1 MCGIVGYVGP
11 REALPLLMGGLRR
24 LEYRGYDSAGVA
36 VQENGT
42 LEVLRAEG
50 KLDNLAA
57 IVKTHPAPGHNGIGH
72 TRWAT
77 HGRPNE
83 QNAHPHVDC
92 GGVTAV
98 IHNGIIENFETLKA
112 PLVAKGHRFSSETDT
127 EVAVHML
134 EEELAKGRSL
144 EAASLAVLPRLEGAA
159 ALAFISSRD
168 PGKIVAARI
177 ASAGGVIV
185 GFGDGENFIA
195 SDMPALLEHTRKV
208 VFLDAGDVAVVTQDR
223 VAFFRIDG
231 TPIKKSPQIVTWD
244 AVAAAKA
251 GYKHFMLKEIHEQ
264 PRAIND
270 TLLGRVE
277 RTSGRVI
284 FDENVRLTDEYVRDL
299 PRITLVGCGT
309 AGHAALVGKILIE
322 RLARVPCDIDIP
334 SEYRYREPM
343 VTKGQLLVSITQS
356 GETADTLAAMEEARK
371 GGARLLSIVN
381 VMGSEASRVADDV
394 IYLHTGPEIAV
405 ASTKAYTAM
414 LVDLYLFAIY
424 LAQRRGTIEPERSR
438 KLLAEAFHLPTLV
451 DAVLREEA
459 KVRALA
465 YRYHAARNFLFLGR
479 GVNYPTA
486 MEGALKL
493 KELSYIHAEGTAAGE
508 MKHGTNAL
516 IDKDLPVVA
525 IALKDS
531 VYKKMR
537 SNMEE
542 VRARAGVV
550 IAVATD
556 GDDEIAGKADEIIR
570 IPAVDELLEPVL
582 AIIPLQLLAYHIADR
597 RGNDVDQPR
606 NLAKAVT
613 VESRRARAKWAS

>member
-57 IVKTHPAPGHNGIGH
+57 IVTTHPTPGHTGIGH

-98 IHNGIIENFETLKA
+98 IHNGIIENFEALKA
-112 PLVAKGHRFSSETDT
+112 PLIASGHRFTSETDT
-127 EVAVHML
+127 EVAVHLL
-134 EEELAKGRSL
+134 EEELAQGRTL
-144 EAASLAVLPRLEGAA
+144 DEAALAVLPRLEGAA
-159 ALAFISSRD
+159 ALAFISAKD

-177 ASAGGVIV
+177 ASAGGVII
-185 GFGDGENFIA
+185 GFGEGENFIA

-208 VFLDAGDVAVVTQDR
+208 VFLEAGEVAVVTKDSAR
-223 VAFFRIDG
+223 FFRTDG
-231 TPIKKSPQIVTWD
+231 TPIEKATQTVAWD

-264 PRAIND
+264 PGAIND
-270 TLLGRVE
+270 TLLGRVD
-277 RTSGRVI
+277 RTNGRVV
-284 FDENVRLTDEYVRDL
+284 FDENLKLTDAQVRAL

-322 RLARVPCDIDIP
+322 RLAGIPCDIDIP
-334 SEYRYREPM
+334 SEYRYRQPV
-343 VTKGQLLVSITQS
+343 VTKGQLLLSITQS

-371 GGARLLSIVN
+371 RDARLLTLVN

-414 LVDLYLFAIY
+414 LLDLYLFAIY
-424 LAQRRGTIEPERSR
+424 LAQRRGTIEPDRSR

-451 DAVLREEA
+451 DAVLREEP

-465 YRYHAARNFLFLGR
+465 YRYYMARNFLFLGR

-486 MEGALKL
+486 LEGALKL

-516 IDKDLPVVA
+516 IDQDLPVVA
-525 IALKDS
+525 IALRDS

-537 SNMEE
+537 SNIEE

-550 IAVATD
+550 IALAND
-556 GDDEIAGKADEIIR
+556 GDEEIVGKADEIIW
-570 IPAVDELLEPVL
+570 IPAVEELLSPVL
-582 AIIPLQLLAYHIADR
+582 AVVPLQLLAYHIAR
-597 RGNDVDQPR
+597 HNGLNVDQPR
-606 NLAKAVT
+606 NLAKTVT
-613 VESRRARAKWAS
+613 VE

>member
-1 MCGIVGYVGP
+1 
-11 REALPLLMGGLRR
+11 
-24 LEYRGYDSAGVA
+24 
-36 VQENGT
+36 
-42 LEVLRAEG
+42 
-50 KLDNLAA
+50 
-57 IVKTHPAPGHNGIGH
+57 
-72 TRWAT
+72 
-77 HGRPNE
+77 
-83 QNAHPHVDC
+83 
-92 GGVTAV
+92 VTAV
-98 IHNGIIENFETLKA
+98 IHNGIIENFEELKA
-112 PLVAKGHRFSSETDT
+112 PLVQKGHRFASETDT
-127 EVAVHML
+127 EVAVHLL
-134 EEELAKGRSL
+134 EDELATGKTL
-144 EAASLAVLPRLEGAA
+144 DAAALAVLPRLEGAA

-185 GFGDGENFIA
+185 GFGEGENFIA

-208 VFLDAGDVAVVTQDR
+208 VFLEAGEAAAVTSGG
-223 VAFFRIDG
+223 AEFFRIDG
-231 TPIKKSPQIVTWD
+231 TKIAKTPQTVTWD
-244 AVAAAKA
+244 SVAAAKA

-264 PRAIND
+264 GRAIND

-277 RTSGRVI
+277 RTSGRVV
-284 FDENVRLTDEYVRDL
+284 FDENVRLTDEYVRGL
-299 PRITLVGCGT
+299 TRLTLVGCGT

-334 SEYRYREPM
+334 SEYRYREPV

-371 GGARLLSIVN
+371 RGARLLTVVN

-414 LVDLYLFAIY
+414 LVDLYLFAIF
-424 LAQRRGTIEPERSR
+424 LAQRRGTIDAERSR
-438 KLLAEAFHLPTLV
+438 RLLAEAFHLPTLI
-451 DAVLREEA
+451 DAVLREEP

-465 YRYHAARNFLFLGR
+465 HRYHNARNFLFLGR

-486 MEGALKL
+486 LEGALKL

-516 IDKDLPVVA
+516 IDEDLPVVA

-542 VRARAGVV
+542 VRARAGVL
-550 IAVATD
+550 IAVAND
-556 GDDEIAGKADEIIR
+556 DDDEINGKAEEIIR
-570 IPAVDELLEPVL
+570 IPRTDELLEPVL
-582 AIIPLQLLAYHIADR
+582 AVLPLQLLAYHIADR

-613 VESRRARAKWAS
+613 VE

>member
-36 VQENGT
+36 VQQNGA
-42 LEVLRAEG
+42 LDVMRAEG
-50 KLDNLAA
+50 KLDNLASVVSA
-57 IVKTHPAPGHNGIGH
+57 HPSHGHTGIGH

-98 IHNGIIENFETLKA
+98 IHNGIIENFEELKA
-112 PLVAKGHRFSSETDT
+112 PLIARGHKFTSETDT
-127 EVAVHML
+127 EVAVHLL
-134 EEELAKGRSL
+134 EEELGKGHTL
-144 EAASLAVLPRLEGAA
+144 EVAALAVLPQLEGAA
-159 ALAFISSRD
+159 ALAFLSSRD

-185 GFGDGENFIA
+185 GFGEGENFIA

-208 VFLDAGDVAVVTQDR
+208 VFLEAGDVAVVTKDG
-223 VAFFRIDG
+223 ADFFRVDG
-231 TPIKKSPQIVTWD
+231 TPITKTPQTVTWD
-244 AVAAAKA
+244 AVAAAKS

-284 FDENVRLTDEYVRDL
+284 FDKDVRMTDEYVHDL
-299 PRITLVGCGT
+299 SRITLIGCGT
-309 AGHAALVGKILIE
+309 AGHAALLGKILIE

-343 VTKGQLLVSITQS
+343 VTKGQLVVAMTQS

-371 GGARLLSIVN
+371 RGARLLSIVN
-381 VMGSEASRVADDV
+381 VMGSEASRVSDDV

-405 ASTKAYTAM
+405 ASTKAYSAM

-424 LAQRRGTIEPERSR
+424 LAQRRGTIDPDRSR
-438 KLLAEAFHLPTLV
+438 RLLAEAFHLPTLV
-451 DAVLREEA
+451 DAVLREEP

-465 YRYHAARNFLFLGR
+465 YRYHTARNFLFLGR

-486 MEGALKL
+486 LEGALKL

-516 IDKDLPVVA
+516 IDEDLPVVA

-542 VRARAGVV
+542 VRARAGVL
-550 IAVATD
+550 IAVAN
-556 GDDEIAGKADEIIR
+556 DDDNEIEGKAEEIIR
-570 IPAVDELLEPVL
+570 IPKTEELLEPVL

-606 NLAKAVT
+606 NLAKSVT
-613 VESRRARAKWAS
+613 VE

>member
-11 REALPLLMGGLRR
+11 RQALPFLMTGLRR

-36 VQENGT
+36 VQENGA

-50 KLDNLAA
+50 KLDNLAS
-57 IVKTHPAPGHNGIGH
+57 IVSHHPAPGHTGIGH

-77 HGRPNE
+77 HGRPSE

-112 PLVAKGHRFSSETDT
+112 PLVASGHRFTSETDT
-127 EVAVHML
+127 EVAVHLL
-134 EEELAKGRSL
+134 EEELAKGRTL
-144 EAASLAVLPRLEGAA
+144 EEAALAVLPRLEGAA
-159 ALAFISSRD
+159 ALAFISARD

-185 GFGDGENFIA
+185 GFGNGENFIA

-208 VFLDAGDVAVVTQDR
+208 VFLEAGEVAAVTKDGAR
-223 VAFFRIDG
+223 FFRIDG
-231 TPIKKSPQIVTWD
+231 TPIEKTPQTVTWD
-244 AVAAAKA
+244 AVAAAKS
-251 GYKHFMLKEIHEQ
+251 GYKHFMLKEISEQ

-277 RTSGRVI
+277 RSSGRVI
-284 FDENVRLTDEYVRDL
+284 FDENVKLTDEQVRAL

-322 RLARVPCDIDIP
+322 RLAGIPCDIDIP
-334 SEYRYREPM
+334 SEYRYRNPV
-343 VTKGQLLVSITQS
+343 VTKGQLLLAITQS

-371 GGARLLSIVN
+371 RGARLLSLVN

-424 LAQRRGTIEPERSR
+424 LAQRRGAIDAEGSR
-438 KLLAEAFHLPTLV
+438 RLLAEAFHLPTLV
-451 DAVLREEA
+451 DSVLREEP
-459 KVRALA
+459 KIRALA
-465 YRYHAARNFLFLGR
+465 YRYHTARNFLFLGR

-486 MEGALKL
+486 LEGALKL

-516 IDKDLPVVA
+516 IDEDLPVVA
-525 IALKDS
+525 IALKDA

-542 VRARAGVV
+542 VRARAGVL
-550 IAVATD
+550 IALAND
-556 GDDEIAGKADEIIR
+556 DDDEITGKADDVIR
-570 IPAVDELLEPVL
+570 IPRTDELLSPVL
-582 AIIPLQLLAYHIADR
+582 AVVPLQLLAYHIADR

-613 VESRRARAKWAS
+613 VE

>member
-57 IVKTHPAPGHNGIGH
+57 IVAKHPAPGHSGIGH

-98 IHNGIIENFETLKA
+98 IHNGIIENFEALKA
-112 PLVAKGHRFSSETDT
+112 PLVAKGHRFTSETDT
-127 EVAVHML
+127 EVAVHLL
-134 EEELAKGRSL
+134 EDELREGRTL
-144 EAASLAVLPRLEGAA
+144 DEAALAVLPRLEGAA
-159 ALAFISSRD
+159 ALAFISAKD

-177 ASAGGVIV
+177 SNAGGVLI
-185 GFGDGENFIA
+185 GYGEGENFIA
-195 SDMPALLEHTRKV
+195 SDAPALLEHTRKV
-208 VFLDAGDVAVVTQDR
+208 SFLDHGEVA
-223 VAFFRIDG
+223 
-231 TPIKKSPQIVTWD
+231 IVTKD
-244 AVAAAKA
+244 AVTFRAITGEKIDKKIETITWDPIAAAKS
-251 GYKHFMLKEIHEQ
+251 GYKHFLLKEISEQ
-264 PRAIND
+264 PRAISD

-277 RTSGRVI
+277 RSSGRVV
-284 FDENVRLTDEYVRDL
+284 FDDNLKMDDAFVRGI
-299 PRITLVGCGT
+299 PRISFVACGT
-309 AGHAALVGKILIE
+309 ASYAALVGKYLIE
-322 RLARVPCDIDIP
+322 RLARIPCDVEIA
-334 SEYRYREPM
+334 SEYRYRQPA
-343 VTKGQLLVSITQS
+343 VTKGQLVVAVTQS
-356 GETADTLAAMEEARK
+356 GETVDTLAAMEEAK
-371 GGARLLSIVN
+371 KQGARLLSFVN
-381 VMGSEASRVADDV
+381 VVGSQASRVSDDV
-394 IYLHTGPEIAV
+394 VYLHAGPEISV
-405 ASTKAYTAM
+405 ASTKAYAAM
-414 LVDLYLFAIY
+414 LVDLYLFAIF
-424 LAQRRGTIEPERSR
+424 LGQRRGTIDQERSR
-438 KLLAEAFHLPTLV
+438 KLLAEVFHLPTLV
-451 DAVLREEA
+451 DAVLQEEP

-486 MEGALKL
+486 LEGALKL

-516 IDKDLPVVA
+516 IDEDLPVVA

-531 VYKKMR
+531 VYKKIR

-550 IAVATD
+550 IAIATD
-556 GDDEIAGKADEIIR
+556 GDDEITGKADEVIR
-570 IPAVDELLEPVL
+570 IPAVEELLSPVL
-582 AIIPLQLLAYHIADR
+582 AVVPLQLLAYHIADR

-613 VESRRARAKWAS
+613 VE

>member
-36 VQENGT
+36 IQENGT
-42 LEVLRAEG
+42 LDVLRAEG

-57 IVKTHPAPGHNGIGH
+57 IVTLHPTAGHTGIGH

-77 HGRPNE
+77 HGRPSE

-98 IHNGIIENFETLKA
+98 IHNGIIENFEELKA
-112 PLVAKGHRFSSETDT
+112 PLVAKGHKFTSETDT
-127 EVAVHML
+127 EVAVHLL
-134 EEELAKGRSL
+134 EEELSRGRTL
-144 EAASLAVLPRLEGAA
+144 DEAALAVLPRLEGAA
-159 ALAFISSRD
+159 ALAFISAKD

-177 ASAGGVIV
+177 ASAGGVII
-185 GFGDGENFIA
+185 GFGNGENFIA
-195 SDMPALLEHTRKV
+195 SDMPALLEHTREV
-208 VFLDAGDVAVVTQDR
+208 VFLEAGEVAVVTKDTAR
-223 VAFFRIDG
+223 FFRIDG
-231 TPIKKSPQIVTWD
+231 AAIEKTPQTVTWD
-244 AVAAAKA
+244 AVAAAKS

-270 TLLGRVE
+270 TLLGRVD
-277 RTSGRVI
+277 RSTGRVM
-284 FDENVRLTDEYVRDL
+284 FDENLKLTDAQVRTL

-322 RLARVPCDIDIP
+322 RLAGIPCDIDIP
-334 SEYRYREPM
+334 SEYRYRQPV
-343 VTKGQLLVSITQS
+343 VTKGQLLLAITQS

-371 GGARLLSIVN
+371 RDARLLTLVN
-381 VMGSEASRVADDV
+381 VMGSEASRVSDDV

-414 LVDLYLFAIY
+414 LLDLYLFAIY
-424 LAQRRGTIEPERSR
+424 LAQRRGTIEAERSR

-465 YRYHAARNFLFLGR
+465 YRYHTARNFLFLGR

-486 MEGALKL
+486 LEGALKL

-516 IDKDLPVVA
+516 IDEDLPVVA
-525 IALKDS
+525 IALQDS
-531 VYKKMR
+531 VYKKIR

-542 VRARAGVV
+542 VRARAGVL
-550 IAVATD
+550 IALAN
-556 GDDEIAGKADEIIR
+556 DDDNEIGAKADDVIR
-570 IPAVDELLEPVL
+570 IPRTEELLSPVL
-582 AIIPLQLLAYHIADR
+582 AVVPLQLLAYHIADR

-613 VESRRARAKWAS
+613 VE

>member
-11 REALPLLMGGLRR
+11 RQALPFLMTGLRR

-36 VQENGT
+36 VQENGA

-50 KLDNLAA
+50 KLDNLAS
-57 IVKTHPAPGHNGIGH
+57 IVSHHPAPGHTGIGH

-77 HGRPNE
+77 HGRPSE

-112 PLVAKGHRFSSETDT
+112 PLVASGHRFTSETDT
-127 EVAVHML
+127 EVAVHLL
-134 EEELAKGRSL
+134 EEELAKGRTL
-144 EAASLAVLPRLEGAA
+144 EEAALAVLPRLEGAA
-159 ALAFISSRD
+159 ALAFISARD

-185 GFGDGENFIA
+185 GFGNGENFIA

-208 VFLDAGDVAVVTQDR
+208 VFLEAGEVAAVTKDGAR
-223 VAFFRIDG
+223 FFRIDG
-231 TPIKKSPQIVTWD
+231 TPIEKTPQTVTWD
-244 AVAAAKA
+244 AVAAAKS
-251 GYKHFMLKEIHEQ
+251 GYKHFMLKEISEQ

-277 RTSGRVI
+277 RSSGRVI
-284 FDENVRLTDEYVRDL
+284 FDENVKLTDEQVRAL

-322 RLARVPCDIDIP
+322 RLAGIPCDIDIP
-334 SEYRYREPM
+334 SEYRYRNPV
-343 VTKGQLLVSITQS
+343 VTKGQLLLAITQS

-371 GGARLLSIVN
+371 RGARLLSLVN

-424 LAQRRGTIEPERSR
+424 LAQRRGAIDAEGSRSM
-438 KLLAEAFHLPTLV
+438 LAQAFHLPTLM
-451 DAVLREEA
+451 DAVLREEP
-459 KVRALA
+459 KMRALA
-465 YRYHAARNFLFLGR
+465 YRYYSAEHFLFLGR
-479 GVNYPTA
+479 GANYPTA
-486 MEGALKL
+486 LEGALKL

-516 IDKDLPVVA
+516 IDEDLPVVA
-525 IALKDS
+525 IALKDA

-542 VRARAGVV
+542 VRARAGVL
-550 IAVATD
+550 IALAND
-556 GDDEIAGKADEIIR
+556 DDDEITGKADDVIR
-570 IPAVDELLEPVL
+570 IPRTDELLSPVL
-582 AIIPLQLLAYHIADR
+582 AVVPLQLLAYHIADR

-613 VESRRARAKWAS
+613 VE

>member
-11 REALPLLMGGLRR
+11 RQALPFLMTGLRR

-36 VQENGT
+36 VQENCV

-50 KLDNLAA
+50 KLDNLAS
-57 IVKTHPAPGHNGIGH
+57 IVSHHPAPGHTGIGH

-77 HGRPNE
+77 HGRPSE

-112 PLVAKGHRFSSETDT
+112 PLVASGHRFTSETDT
-127 EVAVHML
+127 EVAVHLL
-134 EEELAKGRSL
+134 EEELAKGRTL
-144 EAASLAVLPRLEGAA
+144 EEAALAVLPRLEGAA
-159 ALAFISSRD
+159 ALAFISARD

-185 GFGDGENFIA
+185 GFGNGENFIA

-208 VFLDAGDVAVVTQDR
+208 VFLEAGEVAAVTKDGAR
-223 VAFFRIDG
+223 FFRIDG
-231 TPIKKSPQIVTWD
+231 TPIEKTPQTVTWD
-244 AVAAAKA
+244 AVAAAKS
-251 GYKHFMLKEIHEQ
+251 GYKHFMLKEISEQ

-277 RTSGRVI
+277 RSSGRVI
-284 FDENVRLTDEYVRDL
+284 FDENVKLTDEQVRAL

-322 RLARVPCDIDIP
+322 RLAGIPCDIDIP
-334 SEYRYREPM
+334 SEYRYRNPV
-343 VTKGQLLVSITQS
+343 VTKGQLLLAITQS

-371 GGARLLSIVN
+371 RGARLLSLVN

-424 LAQRRGTIEPERSR
+424 LAQRRGAIDAEGSR
-438 KLLAEAFHLPTLV
+438 RLLAEAFHLPTLV
-451 DAVLREEA
+451 DSVLREEP
-459 KVRALA
+459 KIRALA
-465 YRYHAARNFLFLGR
+465 YRYHTARNFLFLGR

-486 MEGALKL
+486 LEGALKL

-516 IDKDLPVVA
+516 IDEDLPVVA
-525 IALKDS
+525 IALKDA

-542 VRARAGVV
+542 VRARAGVL
-550 IAVATD
+550 IALAND
-556 GDDEIAGKADEIIR
+556 DDDEITGKADDVIR
-570 IPAVDELLEPVL
+570 IPRTDELLSPVL
-582 AIIPLQLLAYHIADR
+582 AVVPLQLLAYHIADR

-613 VESRRARAKWAS
+613 VE

>member
-11 REALPLLMGGLRR
+11 REALPLLMAGLRR

-57 IVKTHPAPGHNGIGH
+57 VVTTHPAPGHTGIGH

-98 IHNGIIENFETLKA
+98 IHNGIIENFEALKA
-112 PLVAKGHRFSSETDT
+112 PLVAKGHRFTSETDT
-127 EVAVHML
+127 EVAVHLL
-134 EEELAKGRSL
+134 EDELAQGRTL
-144 EAASLAVLPRLEGAA
+144 DEAALAVLPRLEGAA
-159 ALAFISSRD
+159 ALAFISAKD

-177 ASAGGVIV
+177 SNAGGVLI
-185 GFGDGENFIA
+185 GYGEGENFIA
-195 SDMPALLEHTRKV
+195 SDAPALLEHTRRV
-208 VFLDAGDVAVVTQDR
+208 SFLDHGEVAVVTKDA
-223 VAFFRIDG
+223 VSFRTITGEKID
-231 TPIKKSPQIVTWD
+231 KKIETITWD
-244 AVAAAKA
+244 PIAAAKS
-251 GYKHFMLKEIHEQ
+251 GYKHFLLKEINEQ
-264 PRAIND
+264 PRAISD

-277 RTSGRVI
+277 RSSGRVV
-284 FDENVRLTDEYVRDL
+284 FDDNLKMDDAFVRGI
-299 PRITLVGCGT
+299 PRISFVACGT
-309 AGHAALVGKILIE
+309 ASYAALVGKYLIE
-322 RLARVPCDIDIP
+322 RLARIPCDVEIA
-334 SEYRYREPM
+334 SEYRYRQPA
-343 VTKGQLLVSITQS
+343 VTKGQLVVAVTQS
-356 GETADTLAAMEEARK
+356 GETVDTLAAMEEAK
-371 GGARLLSIVN
+371 KQGARLLSFVN
-381 VMGSEASRVADDV
+381 VVGSQASRVSDDV
-394 IYLHTGPEIAV
+394 VYLHAGPEISV
-405 ASTKAYTAM
+405 ASTKAYAAM
-414 LVDLYLFAIY
+414 LVDLYLFAIF
-424 LAQRRGTIEPERSR
+424 LGQRRGTIDEERSR

-451 DAVLREEA
+451 DAVLGEEP

-465 YRYHAARNFLFLGR
+465 YRYHTARNFLFLGR

-486 MEGALKL
+486 LEGALKL

-516 IDKDLPVVA
+516 IDEDLPVVA

-531 VYKKMR
+531 VYKKIR

-556 GDDEIAGKADEIIR
+556 GDDEITGKADEIIR
-570 IPAVDELLEPVL
+570 IPAVEELLSPVL
-582 AIIPLQLLAYHIADR
+582 AVVPLQLLAYHIADR

-613 VESRRARAKWAS
+613 VE

>member
-11 REALPLLMGGLRR
+11 RQALPLLMGGLRR

-36 VQENGT
+36 VQQNGT
-42 LEVLRAEG
+42 LDVLRAEG

-57 IVKTHPAPGHNGIGH
+57 ITTAHPTAGHTGIGH

-77 HGRPNE
+77 HGRPSE

-98 IHNGIIENFETLKA
+98 IHNGIIENFESLKA
-112 PLVAKGHRFSSETDT
+112 PLVASGHRFTSETDT

-134 EEELAKGRSL
+134 EEQLGKGRSL
-144 EAASLAVLPRLEGAA
+144 EEAALAVLPKLEGAA
-159 ALAFISSRD
+159 ALAFISAKD

-177 ASAGGVIV
+177 ASAGGVII

-208 VFLDAGDVAVVTQDR
+208 VFLEAGEVAVVTKESAR
-223 VAFFRIDG
+223 FFRMDG
-231 TPIKKSPQIVTWD
+231 TPLEKTPQIVTWD
-244 AVAAAKA
+244 AVAAAKS

-270 TLLGRVE
+270 TLLGRVD
-277 RTSGRVI
+277 RTSGRVM
-284 FDENVRLTDEYVRDL
+284 FDENLKLTDAQVRAL

-309 AGHAALVGKILIE
+309 AGHAALVGKMLIE
-322 RLARVPCDIDIP
+322 RLAGIPCDIDIP
-334 SEYRYREPM
+334 SEYRYRQPV
-343 VTKGQLLVSITQS
+343 VTKGQLLLSITQS

-371 GGARLLSIVN
+371 REARLLTLVN

-414 LVDLYLFAIY
+414 LLDLYLFAIY
-424 LAQRRGTIEPERSR
+424 LAQRRATIEPERSR

-451 DAVLREEA
+451 DAVLQEEA

-465 YRYHAARNFLFLGR
+465 YRYHTAQNFLFLGR
-479 GVNYPTA
+479 GANYPTA
-486 MEGALKL
+486 LEGALKL

-516 IDKDLPVVA
+516 IDSDLPVVA

-531 VYKKMR
+531 VYKKIR

-550 IAVATD
+550 IAIATD

-570 IPAVDELLEPVL
+570 IPQVEELLSPVL
-582 AIIPLQLLAYHIADR
+582 AVVPLQLLAYHIADR

-613 VESRRARAKWAS
+613 VE

>member
-36 VQENGT
+36 VQENST
-42 LEVLRAEG
+42 LEILRAEG

-57 IVKTHPAPGHNGIGH
+57 IVTTHPAPGHTGIGH

-98 IHNGIIENFETLKA
+98 IHNGIIENFEALKE
-112 PLVAKGHRFSSETDT
+112 PLVAKGHRFTSETDT
-127 EVAVHML
+127 EVAVHLL
-134 EEELAKGRSL
+134 EEELAQGRTL
-144 EAASLAVLPRLEGAA
+144 DEAALAVLPRLEGAA
-159 ALAFISSRD
+159 ALAFISAKD

-185 GFGDGENFIA
+185 GFGKGENFLA
-195 SDMPALLEHTRKV
+195 SDMPALLEHTRDV
-208 VFLDAGDVAVVTQDR
+208 VFLEAGDVAVVTKDNAR
-223 VAFFRIDG
+223 FFRIDG
-231 TPIKKSPQIVTWD
+231 TPIEKTPETVTWD
-244 AVAAAKA
+244 AVAAAKS

-270 TLLGRVE
+270 TLLGRVD
-277 RTSGRVI
+277 RTTGRVI
-284 FDENVRLTDEYVRDL
+284 FDENLKLTDAQVQAL

-322 RLARVPCDIDIP
+322 RLAGIPCDIDIP
-334 SEYRYREPM
+334 SEYRYRQPV
-343 VTKGQLLVSITQS
+343 VTKGQLLLAITQS

-371 GGARLLSIVN
+371 RDARLLTLVN
-381 VMGSEASRVADDV
+381 VMGSEASRVANDV

-414 LVDLYLFAIY
+414 LLDLYLFAIY
-424 LAQRRGTIEPERSR
+424 LAQRRGTIEPELSR

-451 DAVLREEA
+451 DAVLREEP

-486 MEGALKL
+486 LEGALKL

-516 IDKDLPVVA
+516 IDEDLPVVA

-550 IAVATD
+550 IAIATD
-556 GDDEIAGKADEIIR
+556 GDDEITGKADEIIR
-570 IPAVDELLEPVL
+570 IPAVEELLSPVL
-582 AIIPLQLLAYHIADR
+582 AVVPLQLLAYHIADR

-613 VESRRARAKWAS
+613 VE